1 MTKPKDNQPLYHM
14 VKEGLISIIRERG
27 LKPGDLLPTESELEE
42 MFHVSRTTI
51 RTAINEL
58 QHEGYIVKQQGRGTF
73 VASNSYAE
81 CTALLQSFY
90 EDATQRGNKV
100 TTMLISAELIIPE
113 ETVQEMLEIP
123 REEVLKIQ
131 RVRYSDGEPIQL
143 STSYMPRG
151 TYEKFPWREIDFSV
165 TSLYKELE
173 KAGVDLDN
181 GEEIWEVCAA
191 DAYQAALLQ
200 IPVGA
205 PLFQNCRVVRNKK
218 GETVEYAKAYTR
230 GDRHRT
236 VVQLKRRP
244 DYNSTE

>member
-131 RVRYSDGEPIQL
+131 RVRYLFSSVPPICRAAPTKNSPGERSIFRLHPCIK
-143 STSYMPRG
+143 S
-151 TYEKFPWREIDFSV
+151 W
-165 TSLYKELE
+165 
-173 KAGVDLDN
+173 
-181 GEEIWEVCAA
+181 
-191 DAYQAALLQ
+191 
-200 IPVGA
+200 
-205 PLFQNCRVVRNKK
+205 
-218 GETVEYAKAYTR
+218 
-230 GDRHRT
+230 
-236 VVQLKRRP
+236 RRP
-244 DYNSTE
+244 VWIWIMGKRFGRYVRRTPTRRRFCRFLSAPHYSRTAVLSATKREKRWNTPKPTPEGTATARWYS

>member
-1 MTKPKDNQPLYHM
+1 MAREKDTQPLYHM
-14 VKEGLISIIRERG
+14 VKENLLGIIRERG
-27 LKPGDLLPTESELEE
+27 LKPGDLLPTEAELEE
-42 MFHVSRTTI
+42 MFQVSRTTI

-90 EDATQRGNKV
+90 QDANQRGNKV
-100 TTMLISAELIIPE
+100 TSMLISAEIVIPE

-143 STSYMPRG
+143 STCYMPRG
-151 TYEKFPWREIDFSV
+151 IYENFPWREVDFS
-165 TSLYKELE
+165 TASLYDELE
-173 KAGVDLDN
+173 KAGIELDN

-191 DAYQAALLQ
+191 DPYQAALLQ
-200 IPVGA
+200 VPVGS
-205 PLFQNCRVVRNKK
+205 PLFHNSRVVRNKK
-218 GETVEYAKAYTR
+218 GEMVEYAKAYTR
-230 GDRHRT
+230 GDRYRT

-244 DYNSTE
+244 EY